1 MSVYNYNDIF
11 KNNYATNIYTSLP
24 VNKLISIETNID
36 VPKGPLTS
44 KTINTDTNRSS
55 NINNLINIDTNR
67 STNKNK

>member
-11 KNNYATNIYTSLP
+11 KNNYATNIYALLP

-36 VPKGPLTS
+36 VPKIPSTN
-44 KTINTDTNRSS
+44 KTIITDTNRTS

-67 STNKNK
+67 STNINK